1 MLTTINYNEVSD
13 RWKSVPA
20 DARIV
25 SVRIT
30 DRIKRLLDPKPQVWV
45 RLDVGDAEYFLFDF
59 YNDEIDFTEAE
70 LIGLT
75 RSEAQ
80 DLYHKKDV
88 AWLRSGL

>member
-1 MLTTINYNEVSD
+1 MLTDIDYNEVSSK
-13 RWKSVPA
+13 WKNVPA

-30 DRIKRLLDPKPQVWV
+30 DRIKRLGDPKPQVWV
-45 RLDVGDAEYFLFDF
+45 RLDVGDAEFFLFDF
-59 YNDEIDFTEAE
+59 YNDEIDFSEQE
-70 LIGLT
+70 LLGLT
-75 RSEAQ
+75 RREAQ